1 MSRVIRYCKLE
12 EKHSGEN
19 SFDISRPNPLGNP
32 YTHIKSK
39 KTLATY
45 VVKNRD
51 EAIALYS
58 DYFDNMLRISPKFR
72 DAWDKL
78 YEAYQKYDII
88 YIGCYCHRN
97 ENCHGDIIIKKLKQ
111 RAMKEMIDKLKKERA
126 ENSST

>member
-12 EKHSGEN
+12 EEHSGEN

>member
-12 EKHSGEN
+12 EEHSGEN
-19 SFDISRPNPLGNP
+19 SFAISRPNPLGNP

>member
-12 EKHSGEN
+12 EEHSGEN

-58 DYFDNMLRISPKFR
+58 YYFDNMLRISPKFR

>member
-12 EKHSGEN
+12 EEHSGEN

-58 DYFDNMLRISPKFR
+58 DYFDYMLRISPKFR